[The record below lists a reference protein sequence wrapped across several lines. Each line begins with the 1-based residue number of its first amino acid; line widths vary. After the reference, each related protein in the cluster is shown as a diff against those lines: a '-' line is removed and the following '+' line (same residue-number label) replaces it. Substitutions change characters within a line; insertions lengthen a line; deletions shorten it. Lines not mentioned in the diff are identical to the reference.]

1 MILVTVYMYYQIV
14 NHHTENLKLR
24 LVYIEKRTLIMSL
37 YNIIQVHV
45 YNRLFNNV
53 STYTYKLQLLLV

>member
-1 MILVTVYMYYQIV
+1 MYYQIF

-24 LVYIEKRTLIMSL
+24 LVYIEKRTLNMSL

-45 YNRLFNNV
+45 YDRLFNNV
-53 STYTYKLQLLLV
+53 STYTYKLHLLLV